1 CLPNL
6 FQSLPAH
13 PSLSH
18 YPPQSLPVPSQCPF
32 FLKRVL
38 FVPPSPFKAHPSPSQ
53 FPVEAHSVSVH
64 TSQGVRGAGGL
75 PPGVLPP
82 PVAPGPVRSFPSFP
96 LSPGPGRAWRRER
109 TSPGAGA
116 APGVSRDR
124 FVLRPRGS
132 GSIAVLCRYRRSG
145 ASRGAPGA
153 SRCCAGTGGAGRA
166 AGPREHRGAVPVPA
180 ERDEP
185 RGPGS
190 IAVLSRYRLPGG
202 AAGPGEAPGAIPVPA
217 ERGEPRGHGP
227 GGGGGSTTR
236 PRALPPAL
244 SPAARGSG
252 SFRFRFPPGSR
263 PRSAPDPAAAPG
275 SARTGPRPPAMQG
288 KVAISSS
295 SPVVAAS
302 SPPPAQARPSPISTE
317 QIFRLPG
324 RLRDVLY
331 EILQFI
337 KTQRRALVCSPL
349 LSSPFRKARSTEEGA
364 DCSAEAAPVVSSW
377 LGCAEQPLFHSH
389 TKPLNLSHHSS
400 GSSCRPG
407 AICSFPATLS
417 APVDGKIADCRLLWE
432 YVYQLLADR
441 RYEPYIRWEDRE
453 AKVFRVV
460 NPNGLAQLWGNHK
473 NRMNMTY
480 EKMSR
485 ALRHYYKLNII
496 KKEPGQKLLFRF
508 LKTPGEVVHEKSSKL
523 EQLENE
529 DHEDLKEDPV
539 EVSP

>member
-1 CLPNL
+1 MN
-6 FQSLPAH
+6 PA
-13 PSLSH
+13 P
-18 YPPQSLPVPSQCPF
+18 
-32 FLKRVL
+32 
-38 FVPPSPFKAHPSPSQ
+38 
-53 FPVEAHSVSVH
+53 
-64 TSQGVRGAGGL
+64 
-75 PPGVLPP
+75 
-82 PVAPGPVRSFPSFP
+82 
-96 LSPGPGRAWRRER
+96 
-109 TSPGAGA
+109 GA

-124 FVLRPRGS
+124 SVLPEEEEKRGEPRGP
-132 GSIAVLCRYRRSG
+132 GSRRFPGAGTGRAAGPREQEVPRCRYR

-153 SRCCAGTGGAGRA
+153 GGSPVPVPGEPRGPGSRRFPGAGTGRA
-166 AGPREHRGAVPVPA
+166 AGPRR
-180 ERDEP
+180 
-185 RGPGS
+185 
-190 IAVLSRYRLPGG
+190 
-202 AAGPGEAPGAIPVPA
+202 
-217 ERGEPRGHGP
+217 
-227 GGGGGSTTR
+227 GGGSTAR

-244 SPAARGSG
+244 SGLPGLPPVSISFFAGIAALG
-252 SFRFRFPPGSR
+252 PE
-263 PRSAPDPAAAPG
+263 RSAADTAAAPG
-275 SARTGPRPPAMQG
+275 SARTGPAMQG

-295 SPVVAAS
+295 SPVVAVS
-302 SPPPAQARPSPISTE
+302 LPPPSQARPSPISTG

-324 RLRDVLY
+324 RLRIQPSLWSKEDVIHWLRWAEREYSLRPSEQGRFEMNGKALCILTKDDFRHRAPSSGDVLY
-331 EILQFI
+331 EIFQFI

-349 LSSPFRKARSTEEGA
+349 LNSPFRKARSTEEGA

-389 TKPLNLSHHSS
+389 TQPLILSHHSS
-400 GSSCRPG
+400 ESSCRPG
-407 AICSFPATLS
+407 AICSFPAPLS

-508 LKTPGEVVHEKSSKL
+508 LKTPGEAVHEKSSKL

-529 DHEDLKEDPV
+529 DNEDLKEDPV
-539 EVSP
+539 EVSPQ